1 MKVGSQ
7 LSDKSDKKIE
17 ILFYFVFERKIIP
30 TAVGEDRRKKNNQ
43 PKKTTNVIESEYVYQ
58 TSS

>member
-43 PKKTTNVIESEYVYQ
+43 PKKNTNVIESEYVYQ